1 MAGTDGEIEVAV
13 LGPAEIRGSALP
25 FRRAAAKA
33 LVVYLAMHRSGARNE
48 VWGTALWADRPV
60 APATLHSTVSVA
72 RRTLGLSR
80 SGAPHLTRRERRLFL
95 ADTVETDIDH
105 FISAAGSSDPAR
117 WLAAMR
123 LVRGR
128 PFEGLCLADWA
139 VIDGTQAAIESIV
152 ADVALKGMEHAL
164 GIGEA
169 AQAEWI
175 IRQGLRASP
184 YDERLYRALLQAME
198 AKGDRIGLHST
209 MTELLRKAADAGGAR
224 LGLAGRPRSAGTPA
238 LLHPRTVALYR
249 RLAYGDM
256 PAAGGEPARL

>member
-1 MAGTDGEIEVAV
+1 MAESGTEIEVSV
-13 LGPAEIRGSALP
+13 LGPVEIRGSALS

-33 LVVYLAMHRSGARNE
+33 LVVYLAMHRNGARNE
-48 VWGTALWADRPV
+48 VWGAALWADRPV
-60 APATLHSTVSVA
+60 ASATLHSTVSVA
-72 RRTLGLSR
+72 RRALGQSR
-80 SGAPHLTRRERRLFL
+80 CGTPHLTRRERRLCL
-95 ADTVETDIDH
+95 ADTVGTDLDH
-105 FISAAGSSDPAR
+105 FISAAESADPDR

-128 PFEGLCLADWA
+128 PFEGLCLSDWA

-152 ADVALKGMEHAL
+152 SDVALKGMDHAL
-164 GIGEA
+164 GQGQA

-175 IRQGLRASP
+175 VRQGLRANP

-224 LGLAGRPRSAGTPA
+224 PGMAGRTRPAGTPA
-238 LLHPRTVALYR
+238 LLHPRTVALYQ
-249 RLAYGDM
+249 RLAYGDL